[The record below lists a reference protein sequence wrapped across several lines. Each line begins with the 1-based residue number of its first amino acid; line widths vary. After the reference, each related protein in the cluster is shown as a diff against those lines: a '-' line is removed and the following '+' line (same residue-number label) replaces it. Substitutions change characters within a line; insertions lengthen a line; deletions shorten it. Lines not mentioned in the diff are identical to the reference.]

1 MGTLPRSTSSDGL
14 RSETDLAQTFA
25 ATLALGSLD

>member
-1 MGTLPRSTSSDGL
+1 MGTLPRSTSSDGA
-14 RSETDLAQTFA
+14 RSEADSAQTLA

>member
-1 MGTLPRSTSSDGL
+1 MGTLPGSTSSDGAWG
-14 RSETDLAQTFA
+14 EANFAQTLA